1 MTPNALKTTAL
12 RAPDFLDRMFG
23 FPAMQLREAD
33 LPELSTLDEA
43 EAIERLERTHAD
55 TSSRLEHLER
65 ALADVEARATG
76 GPRTTPRSVG
86 GAVQLDPPSPAANG
100 LVLGKGDV
108 IELAIQTW
116 RLARRVET
124 IDAEK
129 LPRERKQLTDSLR
142 RFQRILESLRI
153 EVIDPIGQ
161 VYVPGWV
168 EVEVVS
174 WEPPDPGSD
183 GSVCKVKQTVAPIV
197 RRAGE
202 IIARGQVVA
211 TDTAN

>member
-33 LPELSTLDEA
+33 LPELSELDEA
-43 EAIERLERTHAD
+43 DAIERLERIHTE
-55 TSSRLEHLER
+55 TSSRLEDLER
-65 ALADVEARATG
+65 ALADTKTRAAGAPATSPVPGGGTG
-76 GPRTTPRSVG
+76 QIAP
-86 GAVQLDPPSPAANG
+86 AAANG
-100 LVLGKGDV
+100 LVLGKGDA

-116 RLARRVET
+116 RLSRRVET
-124 IDAEK
+124 IDAERF
-129 LPRERKQLTDSLR
+129 PRERKQLTDSLR

-153 EVIDPIGQ
+153 EVIDPTGQ

-183 GSVCKVKQTVAPIV
+183 GSVCKVKQTIAPIV